1 MDVDYYIIQV
11 DKNATDDDLKKA
23 SLAKFKLISEGY
35 EGKSWVLSDPLK
47 RAVYDRYGKEEPK
60 GQVPPPH
67 GGGGTTF
74 SQTGDDP
81 NVFRSKSNPRTAD
94 DIFSEPSGRRGE
106 GGGNS
111 GMNGGSSSRAF
122 GGIFGDD
129 ASSSSGGSRPMNQSP
144 HKAPPVGTT
153 LPCSLEDLYKGI
165 PKKVKISREISDA
178 NGKTV
183 QVEEILTIEIKPGW
197 KKGTRITFPDKGN
210 VRTYAIPADLVFII
224 DEKPHQTFTRDGDDL
239 IVTQKISLSEALTG
253 YTVRLTTLD
262 GRNLTVPIT
271 DVINPRH
278 EEIVPMEGMPISRDR
293 SKKGNLRIKINIKF
307 PARLTAE
314 QKSGIKKSLA
324 LGMIGRGLV
333 IIFRLG

>member
-1 MDVDYYIIQV
+1 MLFLG
-11 DKNATDDDLKKA
+11 NLTFPL
-23 SLAKFKLISEGY
+23 
-35 EGKSWVLSDPLK
+35 VLSDPLK
-47 RAVYDRYGKEEPK
+47 RAVYDRYGNEEPK

-81 NVFRSKSNPRTAD
+81 NVLGPSPTPGLLMT
-94 DIFSEPSGRRGE
+94 FSQSISGFLVPQGEVVVVVEAATLREKGRRGE

-111 GMNGGSSSRAF
+111 GMNGGSSPSGGIGGGGSGMGGSSRAF

-153 LPCSLEDLYKGI
+153 LPVAL
-165 PKKVKISREISDA
+165 RF
-178 NGKTV
+178 TV

-293 SKKGNLRIKINIKF
+293 SKKGNLRIKIISNS
-307 PARLTAE
+307 
-314 QKSGIKKSLA
+314 Q
-324 LGMIGRGLV
+324 RG
-333 IIFRLG
+333 

>member
-1 MDVDYYIIQV
+1 MDVDYYIIQ
-11 DKNATDDDLKKA
+11 
-23 SLAKFKLISEGY
+23 
-35 EGKSWVLSDPLK
+35 VLSDPLK

-94 DIFSEPSGRRGE
+94 DIFSEYFGFFSPSGGSGGGGGGSSGMRDPPGE
-106 GGGNS
+106 GEKVVEEAAAAGGGS
-111 GMNGGSSSRAF
+111 GMGGSSRAF